1 MEQPKSPGTGP
12 VDLRDC
18 IDQLLKFVLQSHIDE
33 TLELDL
39 GLSRDYCCNLLRED
53 SRDQGEGVPQSPLYK
68 RLALLLH
75 ELITCTKLC
84 GTNRTAW
91 REMLADKGS
100 ELLDV
105 FNAINFELHV
115 QEPFFTQLKGGLK
128 TIEGRCAAGNYKR
141 IAAGS
146 LILFNK
152 CLVLEVEDVHSYNSF
167 SEMLLAEGLQKVLPG
182 VRTAEE
188 GVSVYRKF
196 YTEEKERS
204 NGVAAI
210 CVTKPASQPHNIL
223 ASIISKLSYSG
234 IESILSSNTHAALT

>member
-1 MEQPKSPGTGP
+1 MEQPNSPATGQ

-18 IDQLLKFVLQSHIDE
+18 IDQLLKFVLESHIDK
-33 TLELDL
+33 TLELDI

-53 SRDQGEGVPQSPLYK
+53 SRDQGGVPPSPSYK

-75 ELITCTKLC
+75 ELITGMKLC
-84 GTNRTAW
+84 GTSGAAW

-105 FNAINFELHV
+105 FKAINFELHV
-115 QEPFFTQLKGGLK
+115 QEPYFTQLKDGLK
-128 TIEGRCAAGNYKR
+128 TIEGRCATGNYKR
-141 IAAGS
+141 IAAGA

-167 SEMLLAEGLQKVLPG
+167 SEMLVAEGLQNVLPG
-182 VRTAEE
+182 VKTTEE
-188 GVSVYRKF
+188 GVSVYRNF

-204 NGVAAI
+204 NGVVAI
-210 CVTKPASQPHNIL
+210 GVTKPASQPYNIL

-234 IESILSSNTHAALT
+234 IESILS